1 MELIEFLEKKSVY
14 LTLINNQSIELSTWQ
29 DNFMSNRSTRHE
41 LFVVF
46 VLPDENNHPL
56 V

>member
-1 MELIEFLEKKSVY
+1 MEMIEFLEKKSVY

-29 DNFMSNRSTRHE
+29 DNFMSNRSTI
-41 LFVVF
+41 LVVF